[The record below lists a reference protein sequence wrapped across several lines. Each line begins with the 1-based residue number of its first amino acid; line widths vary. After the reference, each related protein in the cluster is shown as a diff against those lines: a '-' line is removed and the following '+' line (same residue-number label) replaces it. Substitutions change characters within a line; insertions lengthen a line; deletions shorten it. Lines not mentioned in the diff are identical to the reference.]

1 MAFVREIAERIT
13 VLHLGQVLAEGNV
26 EQIETQSESARG
38 LSGIEGDRLML
49 KLTNV
54 DSYYDRSHILHAVC
68 LGHTDREGDG
78 YPRPQRHRQDHAAED
93 ADGSHRPDGQA
104 KSASTERRSA
114 RIRRFRRARAGIAYV
129 PQGREIIPDF
139 TIRENILMGGVRR
152 ARTASARSRT
162 LVPELFP
169 YLMDNLDAPG
179 GVLSG
184 GQQQQLAIARALAA
198 DPKIILLDEPN
209 EGIQPSIVEEIE
221 AIIISL
227 NREVGLTV
235 VLVEQN
241 VSFARQASH
250 GFAMM
255 EKGRVVVSG
264 AISELSDDIVHRHM
278 AV

>member
-1 MAFVREIAERIT
+1 M
-13 VLHLGQVLAEGNV
+13 
-26 EQIETQSESARG
+26 
-38 LSGIEGDRLML
+38 LS
-49 KLTNV
+49 LTNV

-68 LGHTDREGDG
+68 LDIPIGQVTAILGRNGTGKTTLLKTLMGLTDRMEGKISLDG
-78 YPRPQRHRQDHAAED
+78 
-93 ADGSHRPDGQA
+93 
-104 KSASTERRSA
+104 TE
-114 RIRRFRRARAGIAYV
+114 IGKDPTFRRARAGIAYV

-139 TIRENILMGGVRR
+139 TIRENILMGAF
-152 ARTASARSRT
+152 ARTDGKRQIPQ

-169 YLMDNLDAPG
+169 YLMDNLERQG

-221 AIIISL
+221 AIIIRL

-241 VSFARQASH
+241 VMFARQASH
-250 GFAMM
+250 RFAMM
-255 EKGRVVVSG
+255 EKGRVVVAG
-264 AISELSDDIVHRHM
+264 AISELSDEMVHRHM

>member
-1 MAFVREIAERIT
+1 
-13 VLHLGQVLAEGNV
+13 
-26 EQIETQSESARG
+26 
-38 LSGIEGDRLML
+38 ML

-68 LGHTDREGDG
+68 LDIPIGKVTAVLGRNGTGKTTLLKTLMGLTDRMEGKISLDG
-78 YPRPQRHRQDHAAED
+78 
-93 ADGSHRPDGQA
+93 
-104 KSASTERRSA
+104 TE
-114 RIRRFRRARAGIAYV
+114 IGKDPTFRRARAGIAYA

-139 TIRENILMGGVRR
+139 SIRENILMGAFAR
-152 ARTASARSRT
+152 ADGKRQIPE

-169 YLMDNLDAPG
+169 YLMDNLERAG

-221 AIIISL
+221 AIIIRL
-227 NREVGLTV
+227 NREAGLTV

-250 GFAMM
+250 CFAMM
-255 EKGRVVVSG
+255 EKGRVVASG
-264 AISELSDDIVHRHM
+264 AITELSDDMVHRHM

>member
-1 MAFVREIAERIT
+1 
-13 VLHLGQVLAEGNV
+13 
-26 EQIETQSESARG
+26 
-38 LSGIEGDRLML
+38 ML

-68 LGHTDREGDG
+68 LDIPIGKVTAVLGRNGTGKTTLLKTLMGLTDRMEGQISLDG
-78 YPRPQRHRQDHAAED
+78 TDIGKDP
-93 ADGSHRPDGQA
+93 
-104 KSASTERRSA
+104 T
-114 RIRRFRRARAGIAYV
+114 FRRARAGIAYV

-139 TIRENILMGGVRR
+139 TIKENILMGAFAR
-152 ARTASARSRT
+152 ADGKREIPE

-169 YLMDNLDAPG
+169 YLMDNLERAG

-198 DPKIILLDEPN
+198 DPKIMLLDEPN

-221 AIIISL
+221 AIIIRL

-241 VSFARQASH
+241 VMFARQASH
-250 GFAMM
+250 QFAMM
-255 EKGRVVVSG
+255 EKGRIVVAG
-264 AISELSDDIVHRHM
+264 AISELSDEMVHRHM

>member
-1 MAFVREIAERIT
+1 
-13 VLHLGQVLAEGNV
+13 
-26 EQIETQSESARG
+26 
-38 LSGIEGDRLML
+38 ML

-54 DSYYDRSHILHAVC
+54 DSYYDRSHILHTVC
-68 LGHTDREGDG
+68 LEIPIGKVTAVLGRNGTGKTTLLKTLMGLTDRMEGQISLDG
-78 YPRPQRHRQDHAAED
+78 
-93 ADGSHRPDGQA
+93 
-104 KSASTERRSA
+104 TE
-114 RIRRFRRARAGIAYV
+114 IGKDPTFRRARAGIAYV

-139 TIRENILMGGVRR
+139 TIRENILMGAF
-152 ARTASARSRT
+152 ARTDGKRQIPE

-169 YLMDNLDAPG
+169 YLMDNLERAG

-221 AIIISL
+221 AIIIRL
-227 NREVGLTV
+227 NLEVGLTV

-250 GFAMM
+250 CFAMM
-255 EKGRVVVSG
+255 EKGRVVASG
-264 AISELSDDIVHRHM
+264 AISELSDDMVHRHM

>member
-1 MAFVREIAERIT
+1 
-13 VLHLGQVLAEGNV
+13 
-26 EQIETQSESARG
+26 
-38 LSGIEGDRLML
+38 ML

-54 DSYYDRSHILHAVC
+54 DSFYDRSHILHAVC
-68 LGHTDREGDG
+68 MDIPIGKVTAVLGRNGTGKTTLLKTLMGLTDRMEGQINLDG
-78 YPRPQRHRQDHAAED
+78 
-93 ADGSHRPDGQA
+93 
-104 KSASTERRSA
+104 TE
-114 RIRRFRRARAGIAYV
+114 IGKHPTFRRARAGIAYV

-139 TIRENILMGGVRR
+139 TIRENILMGAFAR
-152 ARTASARSRT
+152 ADGKRQIPE

-169 YLMDNLDAPG
+169 YLMDNLERAG

-221 AIIISL
+221 AIIIRL
-227 NREVGLTV
+227 NKEVGLTV

-250 GFAMM
+250 RFAMM
-255 EKGRVVVSG
+255 EKGRIVVAG
-264 AISELSDDIVHRHM
+264 AIAELSDEMVHRHM

>member
-1 MAFVREIAERIT
+1 
-13 VLHLGQVLAEGNV
+13 
-26 EQIETQSESARG
+26 
-38 LSGIEGDRLML
+38 ML

-54 DSYYDRSHILHAVC
+54 DSFYDRSHILHAVC
-68 LGHTDREGDG
+68 MDIPIGKVTAVLGRNGTGKTTLLKTLMGLTDRMEGQINLDG
-78 YPRPQRHRQDHAAED
+78 KEIGKQP
-93 ADGSHRPDGQA
+93 
-104 KSASTERRSA
+104 T
-114 RIRRFRRARAGIAYV
+114 FRRARAGIAYV

-139 TIRENILMGGVRR
+139 TIRENILMGAFAR
-152 ARTASARSRT
+152 ADGKRQIPE

-169 YLMDNLDAPG
+169 YLMDNLERAG

-198 DPKIILLDEPN
+198 DPRIILLDEPN

-221 AIIISL
+221 AIIIRL

-241 VSFARQASH
+241 VAFARQASH
-250 GFAMM
+250 CFAMM

-264 AISELSDDIVHRHM
+264 AISELSDEMVHRHM

>member
-1 MAFVREIAERIT
+1 
-13 VLHLGQVLAEGNV
+13 
-26 EQIETQSESARG
+26 
-38 LSGIEGDRLML
+38 ML

-54 DSYYDRSHILHAVC
+54 DSFYDRSHILHAVC
-68 LGHTDREGDG
+68 MDIPIGKVTAVLGRNGTGKTTLLKTLMGLTDRMEGQIHLDG
-78 YPRPQRHRQDHAAED
+78 RDIGKQP
-93 ADGSHRPDGQA
+93 
-104 KSASTERRSA
+104 T
-114 RIRRFRRARAGIAYV
+114 FRRARAGIAYV

-139 TIRENILMGGVRR
+139 TIRENILMGAFAR
-152 ARTASARSRT
+152 ADGKRQIPE

-169 YLMDNLDAPG
+169 YLMDNLERPG

-198 DPKIILLDEPN
+198 GPRIILLDEPN

-221 AIIISL
+221 AIIIRL
-227 NREVGLTV
+227 NRDVGLTV

-241 VSFARQASH
+241 VAFARQASH
-250 GFAMM
+250 CFAMM

-264 AISELSDDIVHRHM
+264 AIAELSDEMVHRHM

>member
-1 MAFVREIAERIT
+1 
-13 VLHLGQVLAEGNV
+13 
-26 EQIETQSESARG
+26 
-38 LSGIEGDRLML
+38 ML

-68 LGHTDREGDG
+68 LDIPIGKTTAVLGRNGTGKTTLLKTLMGLTDRMEGQINLDG
-78 YPRPQRHRQDHAAED
+78 KEIGKDP
-93 ADGSHRPDGQA
+93 
-104 KSASTERRSA
+104 T
-114 RIRRFRRARAGIAYV
+114 FRRARAGIAYV

-139 TIRENILMGGVRR
+139 TIRENILMGAFAR
-152 ARTASARSRT
+152 ADGKRQIPE

-169 YLMDNLDAPG
+169 YLMDNLERAG

-221 AIIISL
+221 AIIIRL
-227 NREVGLTV
+227 NKEIGLTV

-250 GFAMM
+250 CFAMM

-264 AISELSDDIVHRHM
+264 AISELSDEMVHRHM

>member
-1 MAFVREIAERIT
+1 
-13 VLHLGQVLAEGNV
+13 
-26 EQIETQSESARG
+26 
-38 LSGIEGDRLML
+38 ML

-68 LGHTDREGDG
+68 LEIPIGKVTAVLGRNGTGKTTLLKTLMGLTDRMEGQISLDG
-78 YPRPQRHRQDHAAED
+78 
-93 ADGSHRPDGQA
+93 
-104 KSASTERRSA
+104 TE
-114 RIRRFRRARAGIAYV
+114 IGKDPTFRRARAGIAYV

-139 TIRENILMGGVRR
+139 TIRENILMGAF
-152 ARTASARSRT
+152 ARTDGKRQIPE

-169 YLMDNLDAPG
+169 YLMDNLERPG

-221 AIIISL
+221 AIIIRL
-227 NREVGLTV
+227 NRAVGLTV

-250 GFAMM
+250 CFAMM

-264 AISELSDDIVHRHM
+264 GISELSDDMVHRHM

>member
-1 MAFVREIAERIT
+1 
-13 VLHLGQVLAEGNV
+13 
-26 EQIETQSESARG
+26 
-38 LSGIEGDRLML
+38 ML

-54 DSYYDRSHILHAVC
+54 DSFYDRSHILHAVC
-68 LGHTDREGDG
+68 LDIPIGKVTAVLGRNGTGKTTLLKTLMGLTDRMEGQINLDG
-78 YPRPQRHRQDHAAED
+78 KEIGKQP
-93 ADGSHRPDGQA
+93 
-104 KSASTERRSA
+104 T
-114 RIRRFRRARAGIAYV
+114 FRRARAGLAYV

-139 TIRENILMGGVRR
+139 TIRENILMGAFAR
-152 ARTASARSRT
+152 ADGKRQIPE

-169 YLMDNLDAPG
+169 YLMDNLDRAG

-198 DPKIILLDEPN
+198 DPRIILLDEPN

-221 AIIISL
+221 AIIIRL
-227 NREVGLTV
+227 NRDVGLTV

-241 VSFARQASH
+241 VAFARQASH
-250 GFAMM
+250 CFAMM

-264 AISELSDDIVHRHM
+264 AISELSDEMVHRHM

>member
-1 MAFVREIAERIT
+1 
-13 VLHLGQVLAEGNV
+13 
-26 EQIETQSESARG
+26 
-38 LSGIEGDRLML
+38 ML

-68 LGHTDREGDG
+68 LEIPIGKVTAVLGRNGTGKTTLLKTLMGLTDRMEGQISLDG
-78 YPRPQRHRQDHAAED
+78 
-93 ADGSHRPDGQA
+93 
-104 KSASTERRSA
+104 TE
-114 RIRRFRRARAGIAYV
+114 IGKDPTFRRARAGIAYV

-139 TIRENILMGGVRR
+139 TIRENILMGAF
-152 ARTASARSRT
+152 ARTDGKRQIPE

-169 YLMDNLDAPG
+169 YLMDNLERPG

-221 AIIISL
+221 AIIIRL

-250 GFAMM
+250 CFAMM

-264 AISELSDDIVHRHM
+264 GISELSDDMVHRHM

>member
-1 MAFVREIAERIT
+1 
-13 VLHLGQVLAEGNV
+13 
-26 EQIETQSESARG
+26 
-38 LSGIEGDRLML
+38 ML
-49 KLTNV
+49 KLTDV

-68 LGHTDREGDG
+68 LDIPIGKTTAVLGRNGTGKTTLLKTLMGLTDRMEGQINLNG
-78 YPRPQRHRQDHAAED
+78 
-93 ADGSHRPDGQA
+93 
-104 KSASTERRSA
+104 TE
-114 RIRRFRRARAGIAYV
+114 IGKEPTFRRARAGIAYV

-139 TIRENILMGGVRR
+139 SIRENILMGAF
-152 ARTASARSRT
+152 ARNDGKRQIPE

-169 YLMDNLDAPG
+169 YLMDNLERPG

-198 DPKIILLDEPN
+198 DPRIILLDEPN

-221 AIIISL
+221 AIIIRL

-241 VSFARQASH
+241 VMFARQASH
-250 GFAMM
+250 CFAMM
-255 EKGRVVVSG
+255 EKGRIVATG
-264 AISELSDDIVHRHM
+264 AISELSDELVHRHM